1 MKMGLV
7 MEGGA
12 MRGMFTAGVTDV
24 MLEHGITFDGG
35 IGVSAGAAFGCNFKS
50 KQIGRVIRYNK
61 KYCRDK
67 RFASVR
73 SWIKTGDLYGADF
86 CYYELPTNLDPFDND
101 TYMANPMEFYVVCTD
116 AMTGKP
122 VYHRCDT
129 AVGKEVEW
137 IRASASLP
145 LVSKVVEI
153 GDYKLLDGGIA
164 DAVPLAHF
172 ESLGYER
179 NVVILTRSDAYRK
192 EKSKILPFVKIGLR
206 DYPKTIEAIANRH
219 ERYNA
224 NIDYVRQQEKDG
236 KAFVIRPAEELNI
249 GGKSSDPEEL
259 ERVYQM
265 GRRTME
271 AQIEELEMFLM
282 KRYS

>member
-1 MKMGLV
+1 MKTGLV

-12 MRGMFTAGVTDV
+12 MRGMFTMGVADV

-61 KYCRDK
+61 KYCNDK
-67 RFASVR
+67 RFASFR
-73 SWIKTGDLYGADF
+73 SWLKTGDLYGADF
-86 CYYELPTNLDPFDND
+86 CYYELPEKLDIFDND

-116 AMTGKP
+116 VETGKP

-137 IRASASLP
+137 IRASASIP
-145 LVSKVVEI
+145 LLSNVVEI

-164 DAVPLAHF
+164 DAVPLQYF
-172 ESLGYER
+172 QSIGYDR
-179 NVVILTRSDAYRK
+179 NVVILTRSDSYRK
-192 EKSKILPFVKIGLR
+192 KKAKYIPLAKLALR
-206 DYPKTIEAIANRH
+206 KYPNMVEAIANRH
-219 ERYNA
+219 ERYNL
-224 NIDYVRQQEKDG
+224 NIDYIREQEGQG
-236 KAFVIRPAEELNI
+236 KIFVIRPEEELHI
-249 GGKSSDPEEL
+249 DGRVKDPEEL
-259 ERVYQM
+259 ERVYQI

-271 AQIEELEMFLM
+271 KNMEKLENYLN
-282 KRYS
+282 